1 MSTSRA
7 SLWVGRALT
16 SLSAFGL
23 IASGVM
29 KLSGGD
35 EMMKNWTDFGFPAS
49 SLTPVG
55 VVEVTI
61 AIMTL
66 IPQLSA
72 LGLILVAAY
81 LGGAVA
87 THVHAGQPFMA
98 PIILAVLAWGGLYLR
113 DARVRALIPLR
124 RPE

>member
-1 MSTSRA
+1 MSTSKA
-7 SLWVGRALT
+7 SLWAGRVLT
-16 SLSAFGL
+16 GLSAFGL
-23 IASGVM
+23 ISSGAM
-29 KLSGGD
+29 KLSGGA
-35 EMMKNWTDFGFPAS
+35 EMMKNWTDIGFPAS

-55 VVEVTI
+55 AVEITI

-87 THVHAGQPFMA
+87 IHLQMGQPLYA
-98 PIILAVLAWGGLYLR
+98 PIILAVLAWGGLFLR